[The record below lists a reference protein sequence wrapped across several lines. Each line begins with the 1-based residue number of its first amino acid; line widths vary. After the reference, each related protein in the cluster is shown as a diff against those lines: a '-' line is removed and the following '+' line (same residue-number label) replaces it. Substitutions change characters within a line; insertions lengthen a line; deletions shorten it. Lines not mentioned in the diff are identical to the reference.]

1 MQQVKQL
8 LSQPSEQNGETSAAL
23 LREVEIQLGCAVAI
37 LKTRGCASDPE
48 IRSTLEGLQGEIAVL
63 AQFFAEAD
71 KLLAGW
77 LRAIGTRKAGYT
89 THGGAA
95 PLVLVNKVSV
105 EG

>member
-1 MQQVKQL
+1 M
-8 LSQPSEQNGETSAAL
+8 LSQPSEQNGEESAAL

-37 LKTRGCASDPE
+37 LKTRGCKSDAE

-71 KLLAGW
+71 KLLSGW
-77 LRAIGTRKAGYT
+77 LQAIGSRQAGYT
-89 THGGAA
+89 TEGRAA
-95 PLVLVNKVSV
+95 PLHLVKKVSV